1 MAFVQT
7 PESIHLESIFN
18 GDLVHAAYPNYQES
32 CKRWSVLAEKP
43 AGLVAFAKDSED
55 VSAAVK
61 FAVNAGLEI
70 AIKGKS
76 SITNMYP
83 ALTLSG
89 GGHNPSGASS
99 TKGGL
104 VIDLSRYLNQ
114 VKVDEATKIAH
125 VGGGALWSDV
135 DNATCPFGLATV
147 GGTVSEVCD
156 NSPLS
161 LNADE

>member
-1 MAFVQT
+1 MTFIQT
-7 PESIHLESIFN
+7 SEYIHLESIFN
-18 GDLVHAAYPNYQES
+18 GDLVHAAHPNYQES
-32 CKRWSVLAEKP
+32 CNRWSVLAEKP

-61 FAVNAGLEI
+61 FAVEAGLEI
-70 AIKGKS
+70 AIKGRS
-76 SITNMYP
+76 SITTIYP
-83 ALTLSG
+83 SLTLSG

-104 VIDLSRYLNQ
+104 VIDLSRYLNH
-114 VKVDEATKIAH
+114 VRVDQQAKIAH

-147 GGTVSEVCD
+147 GGTVSEVSD
-156 NSPLS
+156 TFPLS
-161 LNADE
+161 FNADE